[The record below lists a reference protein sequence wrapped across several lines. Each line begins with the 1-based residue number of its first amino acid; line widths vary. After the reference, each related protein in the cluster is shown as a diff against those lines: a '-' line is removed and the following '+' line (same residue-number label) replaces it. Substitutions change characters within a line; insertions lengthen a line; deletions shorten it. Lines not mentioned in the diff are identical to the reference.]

1 MDDVLDPIRKGANTH
16 HQTAR
21 SDELPALER
30 LRAQMERATQ
40 DQGLNESAKQPQ
52 ALEAAA
58 ITRLTPEM
66 HPVRR
71 YWAEMNSSAISQKN
85 AKHRVSRCLRLLT
98 NREERPTDEEI
109 FTFPWHVLTVDDI
122 EQFELALSQSHYK
135 AATRNAARM
144 TLRGIIRQCRR
155 TKLIDRS
162 QEDALLEVFKRDHV
176 DGEPAGRAIEFE
188 EYTQFFRACVSKNV
202 WRTAR
207 DQAIL
212 ALFASTGVRSHEM
225 RCMTLQDVDL
235 KSGWILL
242 PVTKNGRSHRVPI
255 SSVARDYL
263 TKWLSQR
270 GARPGFLFFGKPGQ
284 EDRALGDRFF
294 QNFIERLC
302 VRAGLPHTTPHDF
315 RRTVATELLRT
326 HDPVTVMRLLNH
338 SSLNSTIRY
347 DRAPQEEQAKAVD
360 SLPIPS
366 LRESDDEVAS

>member
-1 MDDVLDPIRKGANTH
+1 MDDVLNPIRKSAHAH
-16 HQTAR
+16 HQTPQV
-21 SDELPALER
+21 DELPALER

-40 DQGLNESAKQPQ
+40 QQGLNETATQPY
-52 ALEAAA
+52 ALDAAA
-58 ITRLTPEM
+58 ITRLSPDM

-71 YWAEMNSSAISQKN
+71 YWAEMNSGATSQKN
-85 AKHRVSRCLRLLT
+85 AKHRVSWCFRLLT

-109 FTFPWHVLTVDDI
+109 LTFPWHTLAVDDI
-122 EQFELALSQSHYK
+122 EQFERTLSQSHYR
-135 AATRNAARM
+135 AASRNAARM

-176 DGEPAGRAIEFE
+176 DGEPAGRAIQFE

-225 RCMTLQDVDL
+225 RCMALQDVDL

-255 SSVARDYL
+255 SSAARGYL
-263 TKWLSQR
+263 TAWLSQR
-270 GARPGFLFFGKPGQ
+270 GAKPGFLFFGKPGQ
-284 EDRALGDRFF
+284 EGRPLGTRFF
-294 QNFIERLC
+294 LGFIERLC

-315 RRTVATELLRT
+315 RRTVATQLLRT

-338 SSLNSTIRY
+338 SSLDSTIRY

-366 LRESDDEVAS
+366 LRDNDDEVAS